1 MNISEITIDK
11 SAEQPIYLQIVN
23 QITKLVQEGVL
34 NPGEQLPTAQDFFGT
49 YGIARGTVKHAY
61 SLLEKNGIATVQQG
75 KGSFINKRESSQRN
89 ADVIDSCIDQ
99 LLELNFSL
107 DDIEQ
112 LVEKKL
118 KEKEE
123 RENILQIGIIETCPE
138 ILDCIADSLSHFTHL
153 HTVKL
158 LVKDIASI
166 SGISLEVYDFLVLNS
181 SNAQIALN
189 MNLAR
194 SIKAEIIPIS
204 STFST
209 DTLKLLAKIKL
220 GEPIGIFCQTKR
232 YAGIIKWELAA
243 LNALLIPAQTLF
255 VHTASAEDLKHFCC
269 GKRYILTSKS
279 YKSYCSDA
287 VLSALEA
294 YEKNGGSIIPIE
306 YTIDKG
312 SYLYLEDSMRN
323 YRVLHYKNT

>member
-118 KEKEE
+118 KEK
-123 RENILQIGIIETCPE
+123 
-138 ILDCIADSLSHFTHL
+138 
-153 HTVKL
+153 
-158 LVKDIASI
+158 
-166 SGISLEVYDFLVLNS
+166 
-181 SNAQIALN
+181 
-189 MNLAR
+189 
-194 SIKAEIIPIS
+194 
-204 STFST
+204 
-209 DTLKLLAKIKL
+209 
-220 GEPIGIFCQTKR
+220 
-232 YAGIIKWELAA
+232 
-243 LNALLIPAQTLF
+243 
-255 VHTASAEDLKHFCC
+255 
-269 GKRYILTSKS
+269 
-279 YKSYCSDA
+279 
-287 VLSALEA
+287 
-294 YEKNGGSIIPIE
+294 
-306 YTIDKG
+306 
-312 SYLYLEDSMRN
+312 
-323 YRVLHYKNT
+323 

>member
-1 MNISEITIDK
+1 
-11 SAEQPIYLQIVN
+11 
-23 QITKLVQEGVL
+23 
-34 NPGEQLPTAQDFFGT
+34 
-49 YGIARGTVKHAY
+49 
-61 SLLEKNGIATVQQG
+61 
-75 KGSFINKRESSQRN
+75 
-89 ADVIDSCIDQ
+89 
-99 LLELNFSL
+99 
-107 DDIEQ
+107 
-112 LVEKKL
+112 
-118 KEKEE
+118 
-123 RENILQIGIIETCPE
+123 
-138 ILDCIADSLSHFTHL
+138 
-153 HTVKL
+153 
-158 LVKDIASI
+158 
-166 SGISLEVYDFLVLNS
+166 GISLDVYDFLVLNS

-255 VHTASAEDLKHFCC
+255 VHTASAEDLEHFCC

-323 YRVLHYKNT
+323 YRLLHYKNT